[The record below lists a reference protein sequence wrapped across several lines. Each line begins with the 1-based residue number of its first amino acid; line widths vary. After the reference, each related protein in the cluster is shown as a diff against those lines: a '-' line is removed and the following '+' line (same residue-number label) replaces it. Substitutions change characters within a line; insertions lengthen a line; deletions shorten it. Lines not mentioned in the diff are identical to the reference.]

1 MNNNVISGSLVYKGD
16 IGMSAYDLAV
26 QNGYEGSI
34 TDWLATLGTS
44 SHFTRESTVY
54 TTTVDNQTEFDLP
67 EGYTSSCF
75 VEVFVAG
82 IKEKDEDVTI
92 DAANEK
98 ITLDN
103 AVASTGT
110 EVEVVLLTMSTNSLP
125 ISDTITSTSTN
136 DTASGTKSVYDYVEN
151 HNFAE
156 DSNYVHTD
164 NNFTDSHKEQLETLM
179 ATFDFGTGAYD
190 SSHTYNEGDI
200 VTRGYKIYECKA
212 NDTTGTW
219 DSSKW
224 TQITI
229 FVE

>member
-44 SHFTRESTVY
+44 SHFTRNATVY
-54 TTTVDNQTEFDLP
+54 ETTEDNQTVFTLP
-67 EGYTSSCF
+67 SGYTSSCF
-75 VEVFVAG
+75 VEVFILG
-82 IKEKDEDVTI
+82 EKVKDDNITI
-92 DAANEK
+92 DSAQHT
-98 ITLDN
+98 ITLSDP
-103 AVASTGT
+103 VSPVGT

-179 ATFDFGTGAYD
+179 ATFGFGTGAYD